1 MRRTYKDCHRRYN
14 YKIVCK
20 DLAVSYQYE
29 GKSGRDFYDEKFEH
43 MWACKYPESAL
54 FIYDKH
60 YNDELYHT
68 IRANGGWDNWEFVKI
83 GITYRPIRKKKR
95 RPFRQTILS
104 VWSI

>member
-20 DLAVSYQYE
+20 

-60 YNDELYHT
+60 YNDALYQT
-68 IRANGGWDNWEFVKI
+68 IRANGGVGQL
-83 GITYRPIRKKKR
+83 GICGDRDYLQAYSQEET
-95 RPFRQTILS
+95 S
-104 VWSI
+104 SI